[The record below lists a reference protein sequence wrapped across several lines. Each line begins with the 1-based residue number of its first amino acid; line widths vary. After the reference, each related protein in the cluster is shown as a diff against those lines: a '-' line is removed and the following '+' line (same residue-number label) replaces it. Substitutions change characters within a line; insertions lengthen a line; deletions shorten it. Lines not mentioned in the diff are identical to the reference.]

1 MKLEK
6 IGIARLKMLMGAVL
20 QLSATIQKQ
29 LADGAQITD
38 LFALVTAWPNITV
51 IINEAKGAWGEFKDL
66 DAAESADLAEYL
78 ADNFDIEN
86 NELEA
91 KIEQGLRLAA
101 KWHHQAEGTILLF
114 EDTKSWLNSLKPATN
129 E

>member
-51 IINEAKGAWGEFKDL
+51 IINEAKGAWVEFKDL

-78 ADNFDIEN
+78 AENFDIEN
-86 NELEA
+86 NESDAPMRVSASSREMSWSA
-91 KIEQGLRLAA
+91 RL
-101 KWHHQAEGTILLF
+101 T
-114 EDTKSWLNSLKPATN
+114 
-129 E
+129 